1 MVFSEHLL
9 CARQCS
15 VLYAYLAPLTWLRRN
30 FELRIFVLL
39 AVFMLKGLE
48 RLNDPESTDLDLFN
62 SIIIFSLKTVLS
74 KSSGL
79 GDKTWG
85 WL

>member
-1 MVFSEHLL
+1 
-9 CARQCS
+9 
-15 VLYAYLAPLTWLRRN
+15 
-30 FELRIFVLL
+30 
-39 AVFMLKGLE
+39 MLKGLE

-85 WL
+85 GCKLTRRFTNAHKDRHCVSH